1 MKLNQGFDGLLYG
14 EMFWVFYETNKQ
26 NTHNRSDSQ
35 IISPGFECGSTCPDN
50 CVETK
55 AVVQSGLTKVVSWTS
70 VEMFTSRNKRL
81 MT

>member
-14 EMFWVFYETNKQ
+14 EMFWVFLRNRQK
-26 NTHNRSDSQ
+26 NPHNRSDSP
-35 IISPGFECGSTCPDN
+35 IILPGFEHGSTCPDN

-70 VEMFTSRNKRL
+70 VEMFTSGNKRL